1 MHTIQGYG
9 NLDVDERYLGGII
22 MEQITLKVEGMSC
35 GNCVK
40 AIETNVGEL
49 AGVNNVAVSLDDKE
63 VQVDFDPSEASV
75 NKIEEEI
82 EDSGFDLVK

>member
-1 MHTIQGYG
+1 
-9 NLDVDERYLGGII
+9 

-49 AGVNNVAVSLDDKE
+49 EGVSDVAVSLDDKE
-63 VQVDFDPSEASV
+63 VQVDFDPTAATAD
-75 NKIEEEI
+75 KIAEEI
-82 EDSGFDLVK
+82 EDSGFDVVK

>member
-1 MHTIQGYG
+1 
-9 NLDVDERYLGGII
+9 

-49 AGVNNVAVSLDDKE
+49 EGVNNVAVSLDDKE
-63 VQVDFDPSEASV
+63 VQVDFDPTAATV
-75 NKIEEEI
+75 DKIAEEI
-82 EDSGFDLVK
+82 EDSGFDVVK